1 MATALDRF
9 LSAPILNCVEML
21 IAQPRGHSGINIF
34 RDLMD
39 YLLTTHFVDFEWHNQ
54 RKFRAGNFQLASSRQ

>member
-39 YLLTTHFVDFEWHNQ
+39 YLLTTHFVDFE
-54 RKFRAGNFQLASSRQ
+54 